1 MKFWT
6 RSGAPTSTFEDHFS
20 VLPPRLPAHMYHAQA
35 TVHGSRCQPPFSAG
49 PLDRP
54 VPVDESQRVF
64 VEDGSPESDWIRL
77 VIKKDRFP
85 ESDQS
90 VRTLFFHPPPNSS
103 RLAWAVSAVQ
113 CQSHRVPPF
122 WESASGFRPPRS
134 GSGPRRRALPCFG

>member
-1 MKFWT
+1 
-6 RSGAPTSTFEDHFS
+6 
-20 VLPPRLPAHMYHAQA
+20 MYHAQA

-90 VRTLFFHPPPNSS
+90 VRTLFFHPPPQFITTGMG
-103 RLAWAVSAVQ
+103 RFGGPMP
-113 CQSHRVPPF
+113 VPPRPTVLGVRF
-122 WESASGFRPPRS
+122 GFPPTT
-134 GSGPRRRALPCFG
+134 